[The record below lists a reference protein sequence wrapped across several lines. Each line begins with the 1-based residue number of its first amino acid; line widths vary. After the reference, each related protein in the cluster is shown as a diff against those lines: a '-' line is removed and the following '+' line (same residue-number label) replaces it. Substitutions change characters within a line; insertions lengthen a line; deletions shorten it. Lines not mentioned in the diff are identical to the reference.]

1 MAPLSDF
8 NPYSRIV
15 SRTVYRVLRLI
26 HDAPGTTK
34 TQLNWRNDAH
44 GRRTIDTL
52 VRDGYIDAV
61 PMEDRRGHRLTLSPK
76 GAELLSL
83 MESITVL
90 TLDDCR
96 RFDGLDIVGGGRHD

>member
-1 MAPLSDF
+1 MSDF

-26 HDAPGTTK
+26 HDDPGTTR
-34 TQLNWRNDAH
+34 TRINQRNDAH
-44 GRRTIDTL
+44 GRQTINVL
-52 VRDGYIDAV
+52 VNDGYIDAV

-83 MESITVL
+83 MEQVVAL
-90 TLDDCR
+90 TADDSH
-96 RFDGLDIVGGGRHD
+96 RFNNTHTIGGGQLD

>member
-1 MAPLSDF
+1 MSDF

-26 HDAPGTTK
+26 HDDPGTTR
-34 TQLNWRNDAH
+34 TRINQRNDAH
-44 GRRTIDTL
+44 GRQTINVL
-52 VRDGYIDAV
+52 VSDGYIDAV
-61 PMEDRRGHRLTLSPK
+61 PMEERRGHRLTLSPK